1 MFDIKKTAKRLL
13 DGCVILSEDGVKLY
27 TPDGK
32 GNYPCLWTR
41 DFAYMA
47 EYAGDLL
54 DKEELRLAIQY
65 TVDRP
70 AENGWIA
77 DRVDRHGTAIYTA
90 GGPDFPALP
99 NLDNG
104 CFLCFSADV
113 YLNSLSPD
121 EAKEQFLRWK
131 EVLCRGID
139 CLPKDGHGFVL
150 NETTPPHSPYGFT
163 DTVSKTGL
171 LCFETLLLWRAQK
184 ILCRWLKLCG
194 APFAQYE
201 QSCASIEARLFDV
214 FAGEDGMLRAST
226 GLCAQTD
233 IWACCYAVSIG
244 FPMTEKQ
251 KETIV
256 SWIISHYE
264 EITQSGQ
271 LRHLPAGTFWEKT
284 FIDVKEGTYQNGAF
298 WATPFVWLYD
308 TLSLGDPQLADTAL
322 NDILRYFEEHGVYEC
337 VNGDYRQ
344 LDTYVASAAAVYA
357 VCKRKGLA

>member
-1 MFDIKKTAKRLL
+1 MFDIKETAKRLL
-13 DGCVILSEDGVKLY
+13 DGCVILSDDGTKLY
-27 TPDGK
+27 TPDGM

-41 DFAYMA
+41 DFAYMT

-54 DKEELRLAIQY
+54 DKEDIRRAVQY
-65 TVDRP
+65 IIDRP

-90 GGPDFPALP
+90 GGSDFPALP

-104 CFLCFSADV
+104 CFLCLCADA
-113 YLNSLSPD
+113 YLNSLPKNK
-121 EAKEQFLRWK
+121 AKEQFAQWK
-131 EVLCRGID
+131 ETLCRGID
-139 CLPKDGHGFVL
+139 CLPKDERGFIL
-150 NETTPPHSPYGFT
+150 NVSAPPHSPYGFT

-171 LCFETLLLWRAQK
+171 VCYETLLLWRAQK
-184 ILCRWLKLCG
+184 VLCRWLNLCG
-194 APFAQYE
+194 APYGQYE
-201 QSCASIEARLFDV
+201 QGCASIEAYLFDT
-214 FAGEDGMLRAST
+214 FAGEDGMLLAAT
-226 GLCAQTD
+226 GVCAQID
-233 IWACCYAVSIG
+233 IWSSCFAVSIG

-251 KETIV
+251 KEKIV
-256 SWIISHYE
+256 CWMISHYAE
-264 EITQSGQ
+264 VTEYGQ
-271 LRHLPAGTFWEKT
+271 LRHLPAGTFWERT

-308 TLSLGDPQLADTAL
+308 TLSAGDISLADAAL